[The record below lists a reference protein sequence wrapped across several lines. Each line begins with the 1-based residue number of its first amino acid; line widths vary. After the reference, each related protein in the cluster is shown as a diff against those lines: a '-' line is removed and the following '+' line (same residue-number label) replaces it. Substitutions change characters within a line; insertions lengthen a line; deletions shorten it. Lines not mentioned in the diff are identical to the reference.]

1 MFRLL
6 KLAMMALFGYAIY
19 QFFQGMTQGGGGSA
33 AMGMG
38 QDVASSPAEQ
48 ADQSRGGIITDATA
62 TGGLEARTEDAFG
75 TSTTHR
81 VGRGA
86 GI

>member
-1 MFRLL
+1 MFRLM

-19 QFFQGMTQGGGGSA
+19 QFFQGMTQGGGMSS

-38 QDVASSPAEQ
+38 EDHASSPAEQ
-48 ADQSRGGIITDATA
+48 AEQSRGGIITDASTS
-62 TGGLEARTEDAFG
+62 GGMLNETQDAFG
-75 TSTTHR
+75 TTATHR